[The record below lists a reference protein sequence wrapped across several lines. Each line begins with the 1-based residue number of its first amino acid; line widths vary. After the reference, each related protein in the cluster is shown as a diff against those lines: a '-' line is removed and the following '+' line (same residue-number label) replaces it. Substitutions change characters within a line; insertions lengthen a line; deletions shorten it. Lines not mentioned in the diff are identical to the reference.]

1 MILIDMTAPDNLSAL
16 VEERGF
22 THLPLTFRSSPTS
35 TAQWSLVIHRVG
47 AASVEL
53 WVGTLFP
60 TLKMPERARVRL
72 FRDGREVRSA
82 LISRSDWRRPFRG
95 MRRRFFRVVRFR
107 QLEAG
112 CAYRVTFERFVEG
125 VGASDRVRGWQE
137 LRAGAFRTLPRRLP
151 LKGEGAFTIGL
162 GSCFYN
168 YRDGG
173 RAAAAYRAL
182 CEHGAATVR
191 PDITALTGDQVYLD
205 IGFDSLSL
213 IPGEIRERIAD
224 DYALH
229 WQALD
234 GILGRGGTWMLPDDH
249 EYWNDYPFVD
259 SPIPALWSLRLP
271 HVRECWKAAA
281 RDAVTNVQRSPVVE
295 TLAVGQDLTL
305 CFADLRSHRTEE
317 AFLPAAP
324 FGKLLDW
331 ARRRACPGVLVL
343 PQPLLVRQNRVG
355 RNLRS
360 YRKQYAAL
368 LGALGAVPHDIVVLS
383 GDVHFGRIASVPI
396 GTVGARLFE
405 IISSPLSNLT
415 GLNGVAASTATSRPE
430 RFPPAAAA
438 RGLGWPTRKVNYYK
452 DRAGRGRYFV
462 PARKGRLLSDY
473 PRKRTREHFMTVSLC
488 RTDAGGI
495 ELTAQAWLVRERTGP
510 MGLPAKGFRRS
521 FRAVL
526 R

>member
-1 MILIDMTAPDNLSAL
+1 MLS
-16 VEERGF
+16 
-22 THLPLTFRSSPTS
+22 PSRSSPTS

-47 AASVEL
+47 ATSAEV

-82 LISRSDWRRPFRG
+82 LISKPDWRRPFRR
-95 MRRRFFRVVRFR
+95 MRRRFFKVVRFR
-107 QLEAG
+107 RLEAG
-112 CAYRVTFERFVEG
+112 CEYRVTFERLVEG
-125 VGASDRVRGWQE
+125 DGPSEPVRGWQE
-137 LRAGAFRTLPRRLP
+137 LRAGAFCTLPRRLP

-168 YRDGG
+168 HRDGG

-213 IPGEIRERIAD
+213 IPREIRERIAD

-234 GILGRGGTWMLPDDH
+234 GILGQGGTWMLPDDH

-271 HVRECWKAAA
+271 HVRECWEAAA
-281 RDAVTNVQRSPVVE
+281 RDAVTNIQRSPVVE
-295 TLAVGQDLTL
+295 TLAIGEDLTL

-324 FGKLLDW
+324 FGKMLDW
-331 ARRRACPGVLVL
+331 ARRRTCPGVLVL
-343 PQPLLVRQNRVG
+343 PQPLLVRRNRVE

-360 YRKQYAAL
+360 YRRQYAAL
-368 LGALGAVPHDIVVLS
+368 LDALGAVPHDVVVLS

-396 GTVGARLFE
+396 GNAGARLFE

-415 GLNGVAASTATSRPE
+415 GLNGVATSTATSRPDS
-430 RFPPAAAA
+430 FPPAATA
-438 RGLGWPTRKVNYYK
+438 RGPGWEPRKVNYYK
-452 DRAGRGRYFV
+452 DRAGRGRFFV
-462 PARKGRLLSDY
+462 PIHKGRLVSDY

-488 RTDAGGI
+488 RTDTGRV
-495 ELTAQAWLVRERTGP
+495 ELTAQAWLVREPTGP
-510 MGLPAKGFRRS
+510 RDLPAKGFRRS